1 MTNLST
7 QARDSST
14 PRYGCCAPHT
24 ATTPHPLWCSVLS
37 DPRSTRSRSSI
48 ATSLNAPYDA
58 PYFLTVSR
66 STVRQSGL
74 TCLNAPYGAPC
85 FLTPTFTHQWR
96 EAMGILMYLMVLHA
110 FCHGH
115 TICRQCNQKR
125 GLDAPYGA
133 PYFLTPSREPPEAF
147 VDMRSQCTLWRSV
160 LSDAT
165 RPTSRRTAFF
175 SLNAPY
181 GAPCFL
187 TCMTCRGPISCAN
200 SLNAPYGAP
209 CFLTG
214 EDVTLGFVK
223 FEPS

>member
-48 ATSLNAPYDA
+48 ATSLNAPYD
-58 PYFLTVSR
+58 
-66 STVRQSGL
+66 
-74 TCLNAPYGAPC
+74 APC

-187 TCMTCRGPISCAN
+187 TCLTCRGPISCAN